1 MVRRRSIASS
11 LISLGIVIFVAL
23 FVLIKKMNEK
33 KGKKCYLDTVILN
46 EEYNLAF
53 EKWYDTRNGRPVVWC
68 ELTITNNTNTNLEVK
83 LSNVIITDA
92 KGTDHKCEAV
102 TLNINPNE
110 EDYYNFGYYY
120 DSNTDTSK
128 YKLHF
133 KLNKDKYNVYFKNE
147 PVKS

>member
-1 MVRRRSIASS
+1 MVRRRSIVSS
-11 LISLGIVIFVAL
+11 LISLGIIIFVSL
-23 FVLIKKMNEK
+23 FVFLVKMNEK
-33 KGKKCYLDTVILN
+33 KGKKCYLDTNIQKEKYILSFDK
-46 EEYNLAF
+46 L
-53 EKWYDTRNGRPVVWC
+53 YDIRNGRPVIWC
-68 ELTITNNTNTNLEVK
+68 ELTIYNITDTILEVK
-83 LSNVIITDA
+83 LSNVIITDD